1 MSENQ
6 HTTQIYTLIKD
17 QEYTEAIKLLNF
29 QLESNPRSR
38 AALSLLGYCNYL
50 NGNYETAA
58 EMYEQLIKYY
68 PDITEYRIYLAQSF
82 YKAENYEDALKAA
95 NSIPPDCNHQK
106 SILQFAIKYQMN
118 ELNEYDKILS
128 NALEDRQDTL
138 VCKGCVKYKEGQY
151 EEAQKL
157 FVDAKK
163 LGESPDIEY
172 NIGVSCYKMQMLS
185 SAHTCIQ
192 NIFDNAN
199 KNHPDLLMKT
209 AANAGLPGAKSLANS
224 PALYESCLIEAYN
237 LKAAIDYHL
246 NNVNDAKECLN
257 EMPPRE
263 DEELDSVTLHNLAL
277 VNIEKDPDDSFKK
290 LNFLLKNPPCPPEA
304 LANLLILYCKYE
316 QYDLAHDVLSENED
330 LKSKYLS
337 DEEISYITALS
348 MMRTSKEAAYE
359 SLDKLGVIYRG
370 LIEKQHK
377 LMKDNQDNKDKNFFS
392 KLVINYE
399 NITKKYLPVV
409 TAQAKIFWDLGNYDT
424 VEAILK
430 SGDVQEI
437 FGDDQTWKINLG
449 HAYFIQET
457 KFPEAINYYM
467 DVYNNAESV
476 MAIPASVVANLC
488 VSLIMIQRNQ
498 EAQEIIRVVEEEEG
512 KALAENPDGQYFH
525 VCIVNLIV
533 GTLYCAKGNYEFGI
547 SRILVSFQNFHKR
560 MNMDTWYYAKRCF
573 LSLMEN
579 LAKQTLCIPDKLILE
594 LMGFLDNADKF
605 GKNITTQI
613 VDSHSAEDSTEKFTV
628 STEARIIKKLLL
640 KIKNFGNIDEDK
652 TI

>member
-1 MSENQ
+1 MSYEGQ
-6 HTTQIYTLIKD
+6 CTSRIYSLIKD
-17 QEYTEAIKLLNF
+17 QEYVEAIKELNIH
-29 QLESNPRSR
+29 LESNPRSR

-50 NGNYETAA
+50 TGNYEVAA

-68 PDITEYRIYLAQSF
+68 PEVTEYRIYQAQAL
-82 YKAENYEDALKAA
+82 YKAENYEDALRAA

-118 ELNEYDKILS
+118 DLTDSEKILN
-128 NALEDRQDTL
+128 NAIEDRQETL
-138 VCKGCVKYKEGQY
+138 VCKGCVLYKDNKFED
-151 EEAQKL
+151 AQKI
-157 FVDAKK
+157 FTKAKD

-172 NIGVSCYKMQMLS
+172 NIGVCCYKMKMLS
-185 SAHTCIQ
+185 SAPNCIQ
-192 NIFDNAN
+192 NIIENAN
-199 KNHPDLLMKT
+199 KNHPDIVLKSRIDVGM
-209 AANAGLPGAKSLANS
+209 PRQSLANS
-224 PALYESCLIEAYN
+224 PALYQSCLIEAYN

-246 NNVNDAKECLN
+246 NNIDDAKECLN

-337 DEEISYITALS
+337 DEEVSYITALS

-359 SLDKLGVIYRG
+359 SLDKLGRIYRD
-370 LIEKQHK
+370 LIEKQMK
-377 LMKDNQDNKDKNFFS
+377 LLKDNKNNTDKNAFS
-392 KLVINYE
+392 KIVNNYE
-399 NITKKYLPVV
+399 NLLSKYLPVI

-424 VEAILK
+424 VESILK
-430 SGDVQEI
+430 SNDIQEI
-437 FGDDQTWKINLG
+437 YEENPTWKINLG

-457 KFPEAINYYM
+457 NFKEAINYYM
-467 DVYNNAESV
+467 DVYNNTTDLLS
-476 MAIPASVVANLC
+476 IPASVIANLC
-488 VSLIMIQRNQ
+488 VSLIMMQRNE
-498 EAQEIIRVVEEEEG
+498 EAQDIIKSVEEEES
-512 KALAENPDGQYFH
+512 KATMANPDGQYFH

-547 SRILVSFQNFHKR
+547 GRILVSFQNFHKR

-573 LSLMEN
+573 LSLIEN
-579 LAKQTLCIPDKLILE
+579 LAKQTLCVPDKLFIE
-594 LMGFLDNADKF
+594 LLSFLDNADKY

-613 VDSHSAEDSTEKFTV
+613 VDSHSTEENTEKCTV
-628 STEARIIKKLLL
+628 SSEARVLKKMLL
-640 KIKNFGNIDEDK
+640 KIKNLQFNDK
-652 TI
+652 